1 MPLKTAT
8 IIGATGLIG
17 GQLVNQLQQDEQFG
31 TIRVLV
37 RRPTTFSQSKV
48 EEKLVNFRDP
58 ESFKLALEGSDV
70 VFCAVGT
77 TQKKVQ
83 GDKDAYRKVDYDIPV
98 HAARFCAETG
108 CQKFLLVSAV
118 GANRK
123 SGNFYLRLKGEV
135 EDAVQ
140 QFDIKSVSIFRPSI
154 LLGKRTEKRTGEKIG
169 QVVMKLFS
177 FLLLGS
183 LKKYKPVKAN
193 AIAAAMIRESKK
205 EGKGRFVYEFPF

>member
-1 MPLKTAT
+1 MPLKIAT
-8 IIGATGLIG
+8 LIGATGLIG
-17 GQLVNQLQQDEQFG
+17 GHLVDQLQQDERFG

-37 RRPTTFSQSKV
+37 RRPVPFSQSKV
-48 EEKLVNFRDP
+48 EERLVNFRDP

-77 TQKKVQ
+77 TQKKVH

-98 HAARFCAETG
+98 NAARYCAETG
-108 CQKFLLVSAV
+108 CSKFLLVSAV
-118 GANRK
+118 GANRN

-140 QFDIKSVSIFRPSI
+140 QFPIDSVSIFRPSI
-154 LLGKRTEKRTGEKIG
+154 LLGKRAENRPGEKIG
-169 QVVMKLFS
+169 QVVMTLFS

-183 LKKYKPVKAN
+183 LKKYKPAKASMV
-193 AIAAAMIRESKK
+193 AAAMIRQAKRAV
-205 EGKGRFVYEFPF
+205 KGRFIYEFPF